1 MKSKEI
7 LTPTQVAALLSV
19 STVTVRQWAQKGLI
33 DARLTAGGHRRYTR
47 AAVIDFAR
55 RMALVLPDAFAQP
68 GDTRVLVVDDDRELN
83 DSIAAF
89 ISTQY
94 PGIEVAQAYDAF
106 DAGRQVARFKPT
118 LLLLD
123 MSMADIDANEV
134 CRRVKSDGTGAVLRV
149 IAMSAHTNPAL
160 EEEIVAA
167 GAERVL
173 KKPFTP
179 EELLEACGDIG
190 AKSSLINMNIDTE
203 HT

>member
-19 STVTVRQWAQKGLI
+19 SPVTVRQWAQKGLI
-33 DARLTAGGHRRYTR
+33 QARLTAGGHRRYTR

-55 RMALVLPDAFAQP
+55 RMAMVLPDGFTES
-68 GDTRVLVVDDDRELN
+68 GETRVLVVDDDRELN
-83 DSIAAF
+83 DGIAAF
-89 ISTQY
+89 IRTQFS
-94 PGIEVAQAYDAF
+94 GIEVAQAYDAF

-123 MSMADIDANEV
+123 ISMTGLDGTDV
-134 CRRVKSDGTGAVLRV
+134 CRRVKSDGVVLRV
-149 IAMSAHTNPAL
+149 IAMSPYTTPAI
-160 EEEIVAA
+160 EAAIVAA

-179 EELLEACGDIG
+179 EELLDACGAIG
-190 AKSSLINMNIDTE
+190 AKIL
-203 HT
+203 